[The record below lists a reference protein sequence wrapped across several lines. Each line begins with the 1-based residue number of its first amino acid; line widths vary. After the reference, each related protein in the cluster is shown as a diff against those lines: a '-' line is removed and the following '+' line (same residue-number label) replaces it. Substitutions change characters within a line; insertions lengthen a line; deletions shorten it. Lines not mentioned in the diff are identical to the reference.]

1 MGLCVIGSVFQVG
14 GMEYKV
20 LLGRRDSLTAN
31 QSAANEFLPS
41 PFADYSDLL
50 AHFVRVGLDEHDLV
64 TLSGT
69 SRVSP
74 NLR

>member
-1 MGLCVIGSVFQVG
+1 MGLCVIGFVFQGG

-31 QSAANEFLPS
+31 QSAPSDFIPS
-41 PFADYSDLL
+41 PFTNYTDLL
-50 AHFVRVGLDEHDLV
+50 AHFVRVGLDERDLV

-69 SRVSP
+69 
-74 NLR
+74 